1 MRNVALDEITRLHA
15 EVDRLTAFAQEA
27 SRLYKA
33 QKVRAD
39 KVEAVVRELAEAL
52 EAAQNSLCASTD
64 YQKVPS
70 NRYGLERIRAAL
82 VHPLVKAARNG

>member
-39 KVEAVVRELAEAL
+39 KVEAVSDA
-52 EAAQNSLCASTD
+52 
-64 YQKVPS
+64 K
-70 NRYGLERIRAAL
+70 AAL
-82 VHPLVKAARNG
+82 AAAKAAHRPSRKKKKEGGW